1 MMQDDPIDDLLHKL
15 ELGLPETIKKFNLIL
30 QKVTNEII
38 SHVYLEEELNHQPPL
53 DFQNPE
59 LNQTFE
65 EQYDQSP
72 DMKKYQRKRTMDTRT
87 EEQRGSKRYKSKNS
101 H

>member
-38 SHVYLEEELNHQPPL
+38 SHVYLEEELVHKPPL
-53 DFQNPE
+53 DF
-59 LNQTFE
+59 
-65 EQYDQSP
+65 
-72 DMKKYQRKRTMDTRT
+72 
-87 EEQRGSKRYKSKNS
+87 
-101 H
+101 